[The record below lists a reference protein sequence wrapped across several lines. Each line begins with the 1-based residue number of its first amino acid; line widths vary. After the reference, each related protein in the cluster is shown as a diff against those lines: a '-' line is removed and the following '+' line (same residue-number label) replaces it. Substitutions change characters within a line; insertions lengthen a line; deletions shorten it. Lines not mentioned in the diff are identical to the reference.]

1 MTSHERA
8 HRNNSVIEARARGL
22 SWPRIAQLHGVSE
35 RQARR
40 IVADFRASRPSLHEH
55 DPVEVVEE
63 TLAAYES
70 AIQELAILAEE
81 TNHDSTKLGAIKARL
96 DVYEARNHLLRSIGV
111 LPDLGSLRVAID
123 LSQIAGRLVDLFERA
138 QISDPVK
145 AEILEAIDPR
155 TDPHFESPL
164 IGVRHHGNGHSL
176 G

>member
-1 MTSHERA
+1 MTSHERSQ
-8 HRNNSVIEARARGL
+8 RNLRVVEARARGL
-22 SWPRIAQLHGVSE
+22 SWTRIAHLHGVSE

-40 IVADFRASRPSLHEH
+40 VCADYRASRPALHER

-70 AIQELAILAEE
+70 VIDELAVLAGE
-81 TNHDSTKLGAIKARL
+81 TNHSSTKLGAIKARL

-138 QISDPVK
+138 QIPESVK
-145 AEILEAIDPR
+145 AQILDAVDPPR
-155 TDPHFESPL
+155 PPGLGAPSHP
-164 IGVRHHGNGHSL
+164 NGQGL
-176 G
+176 T